1 MSKEELLELLRKD
14 RPEQVIHEV
23 IDFRP
28 HPLSKYGIEYE
39 VDVVMETQLFET
51 KIKRHRIGGLPY
63 PLKPYN
69 DLLKKWEV
77 QPLQESLNDLNQNE
91 DESN

>member
-14 RPEQVIHEV
+14 RPNQVIHEV
-23 IDFRP
+23 TDFKE
-28 HPLSKYGIEYE
+28 HPLSKYGVEYE
-39 VDVVMETQLFET
+39 VSVIMQVDMLGT
-51 KIKRHRIGGLPY
+51 KIKRVHMGGLPY

-77 QPLQESLNDLNQNE
+77 LPLQESLNDLNQNK
-91 DESN
+91 DE